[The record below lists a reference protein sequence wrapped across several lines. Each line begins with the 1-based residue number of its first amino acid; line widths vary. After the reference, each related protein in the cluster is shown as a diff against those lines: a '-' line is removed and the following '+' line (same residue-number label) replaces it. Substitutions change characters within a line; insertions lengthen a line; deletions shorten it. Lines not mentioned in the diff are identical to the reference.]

1 MIDDSAATERLLAL
15 LQPYASNWSGTLG
28 RGDLV
33 IPQREVPD
41 LIRRIIDVARG
52 MPQNRGEASALEIFQ
67 TVSDSQ
73 RLPSMQD
80 QVARLQKSFLILK
93 R

>member
-1 MIDDSAATERLLAL
+1 MIDDSAATEKLLAL

-41 LIRRIIDVARG
+41 LVRRIIDVARG
-52 MPQNRGEASALEIFQ
+52 MPQNRGEASALEVFQ
-67 TVSDSQ
+67 SLNEAQ
-73 RLPSMQD
+73 RLPSVQD
-80 QVARLQKSFLILK
+80 QAARLQNTFLILK